1 MLRVFTNM
9 TGKLEIIIGFVQI
22 LIVPPYTVIII
33 ILDQV
38 GTKLAILMEATMV
51 GIATAIITMAIIILA
66 IILTQALEKLV
77 TGKEFIEDAI
87 EKILKKHSVN
97 LIF

>member
-1 MLRVFTNM
+1 M

-51 GIATAIITMAIIILA
+51 GIATAIITMATIILA

>member
-1 MLRVFTNM
+1 M

>member
-1 MLRVFTNM
+1 M

-51 GIATAIITMAIIILA
+51 GIAMAIITMATIILA
-66 IILTQALEKLV
+66 IILTQVLEKLV

>member
-1 MLRVFTNM
+1 M

-51 GIATAIITMAIIILA
+51 GIATAIIIMATIILA
-66 IILTQALEKLV
+66 IISTQALEKLV
-77 TGKEFIEDAI
+77 TGKEFIEDVI
-87 EKILKKHSVN
+87 EMILMKHSVN

>member
-1 MLRVFTNM
+1 M

-51 GIATAIITMAIIILA
+51 GIATAIIIMATIILA

>member
-1 MLRVFTNM
+1 M

-51 GIATAIITMAIIILA
+51 GIATAIIIMAIIILA

-97 LIF
+97 LIV

>member
-1 MLRVFTNM
+1 MFTNM

-51 GIATAIITMAIIILA
+51 GIATAIITMATIILA

>member
-1 MLRVFTNM
+1 M

-22 LIVPPYTVIII
+22 LIVPPYTVIIT

>member
-1 MLRVFTNM
+1 M
-9 TGKLEIIIGFVQI
+9 TGKLEIIIGSVQI
-22 LIVPPYTVIII
+22 LIVPPYTVIIT
-33 ILDQV
+33 ILDLV

-51 GIATAIITMAIIILA
+51 GIATAIIIMATITLA

-77 TGKEFIEDAI
+77 TGKEFIEHAI
-87 EKILKKHSVN
+87 EMILKKHSVN

>member
-1 MLRVFTNM
+1 M

-22 LIVPPYTVIII
+22 LIVPPYTVIIT
-33 ILDQV
+33 ILDLV

-51 GIATAIITMAIIILA
+51 WIATAIIIMATITLA

>member
-1 MLRVFTNM
+1 M

-22 LIVPPYTVIII
+22 LIVPPYTVIIT
-33 ILDQV
+33 ILDLV

-51 GIATAIITMAIIILA
+51 GIETAIITMATIILA

>member
-1 MLRVFTNM
+1 MFTNM

-22 LIVPPYTVIII
+22 LIVPPYTVIIT

-51 GIATAIITMAIIILA
+51 GIATAIIIMAIIILA